1 MDIINEDV
9 ILRPRDVVEM
19 VEREIDLTER
29 EKKSLHQF
37 VSRHL
42 SINTSKSP
50 KFIQDFVVPDKLKSV
65 IDSYGDVG
73 DYDFL
78 IHDSKDVDPQSE
90 RFLIF
95 ASYSM
100 RQRAALAVELFAD
113 GTYRTASNI
122 FATLYTLHTTID
134 GVSFPI
140 FFILLPNEQTQTFKR
155 AFGVIRQYMGS
166 FKEGCVV
173 HVDCQLAAINAFRE
187 TFGCQVRICLFHLN
201 QAVWRAVSRFGLAA
215 AYNSINQ
222 PKLHIWIRRLLSLPF
237 LSANEITREFKRLF
251 EDDALSGPFCVEDQF
266 KEWFR
271 KLVEYYDN
279 FWMTRVPV
287 E

>member
-1 MDIINEDV
+1 MNVSLFDMCDEGRDVSCCFTDESGVHWCLKTIKNINTERFSRVFVCSGQRCNFKLFYASPSDFCVSGFHCCTFDHEREYRKRVRNQLAMDIIKEDV

-50 KFIQDFVVPDKLKSV
+50 KSIQDFVVPDKLKSV

-73 DYDFL
+73 DDDFL

-100 RQRAALAVELFAD
+100 RQRAALADELFAD

-155 AFGVIRQYMGS
+155 AFGVIRQYMRS

-173 HVDCQLAAINAFRE
+173 HVDCQLAAINVFSE
-187 TFGCQVRICLFHLN
+187 TFGCHVRI
-201 QAVWRAVSRFGLAA
+201 S
-215 AYNSINQ
+215 S
-222 PKLHIWIRRLLSLPF
+222 S
-237 LSANEITREFKRLF
+237 T
-251 EDDALSGPFCVEDQF
+251 
-266 KEWFR
+266 
-271 KLVEYYDN
+271 
-279 FWMTRVPV
+279 
-287 E
+287 